1 MNKSLKR
8 TILICALLTI
18 FNQLLFAQYPKNAVK
33 NLGVDKFTP
42 ALPGSVK
49 IGGYLGHKL
58 DVCVENGVM
67 KKNYDLYSIPYRE
80 HNDEGGAFAGEFW
93 GKWFTSANLAYSY
106 QPKQKYREILDK
118 SIEQILQTQDKNG
131 RISSYKT
138 DFGHWDMWGRKYV
151 LLGLISYYDQ
161 TGEKKALEHAGLVV
175 DNLITVAGPGKTK
188 LTETG
193 LSLIKSLSSCSI
205 LEPIVL
211 LYERTGEKKYL
222 NFAEYLVSLWSQ
234 PNKFSPNG
242 MKLIEDATN
251 GVDPISIS
259 APKGYE
265 QMSCYEGLCELY
277 RATGNKKYLT
287 AVVNFGNSVRKK
299 EIMIVGSGSSG
310 ELWCDGANR
319 QTELL
324 EEPMETCVTTT
335 WIKLCYQLLRLTGD
349 YVWADEMEVSLYNAM
364 LGAMVPGGSWW
375 AYFSPLAGERIP
387 SPLQVPAVNSSCCVA
402 NGPRGLL
409 TAPAWSVMHSKMG
422 PVINLYAQGSWSYQL
437 ENGNQITLN
446 QETSYP
452 ETDGIQISTQ
462 QDKPAIYSIS
472 LRIPSWSQ
480 QTKLLVNGAEIKCT
494 PGTYAVI
501 KREWKNDDKIS
512 LQLDLRGRVIIAPG
526 DLNAKAVMRGP
537 IVLALDSRFST
548 SKSTNLWL
556 ESKNTEWVN
565 DAELGGIH
573 YAKLKATSPSL
584 GIRYYKEYI
593 ELKPVT
599 NKPDSVWMAFEVSF
613 LYRPTHFFNH
623 AVESLVMIDYAS
635 AGNQYK
641 ANDLFRVWLPQ
652 PIFMHDAFPKESWKI
667 LYEGKT
673 RPETPTN
680 ASLN

>member
-1 MNKSLKR
+1 MNNLFKR
-8 TILICALLTI
+8 TILISVGIII

-33 NLGVDKFTP
+33 NIGVDKYTP

-49 IGGYLGHKL
+49 INGYLGHKL
-58 DVCVENGVM
+58 DDCVENGVM
-67 KKNYDLYSIPYRE
+67 KKNYNLYAIPYRD

-93 GKWFTSANLAYSY
+93 GKWFTSASLAYAY
-106 QPKQKYREILDK
+106 QPKQQFRDILDK
-118 SIEQILQTQDKNG
+118 SIEQILQTQDKEG

-138 DFGHWDMWGRKYV
+138 DFGYWDLWGRKYV

-161 TGEKKALEHAGLVV
+161 TGEKKALDKASLVV
-175 DNLITVAGPGKTK
+175 DNLITVAGPGKRK
-188 LTETG
+188 ITETG
-193 LSLIKSLSSCSI
+193 LSLLKSLSSSSI

-222 NFAEYLVSLWSQ
+222 DFAEYLVSLWSQ

-242 MKLIEDATN
+242 MKLVEDAIN
-251 GVDPISIS
+251 GVDPIYIS

-277 RATGNKKYLT
+277 RATGNKKYFD
-287 AVVNFGNSVRKK
+287 AVVKFGNSVRKK

-319 QTELL
+319 QTQFM

-349 YVWADEMEVSLYNAM
+349 DVWADEMEISLYNAM
-364 LGAMVPGGSWW
+364 LGAMLPSGNWW

-409 TAPAWSVMHSKMG
+409 TVPSWSVMHSKTG

-437 ENGNQITLN
+437 ENGNQVTLN

-452 ETDGIQISTQ
+452 ETDKINISTQ
-462 QDKPAIYSIS
+462 QDKPAIYAIS
-472 LRIPSWSQ
+472 LRIPSWSK
-480 QTKLLVNGAEIKCT
+480 QTKLLVNGTEIKCS

-501 KREWKNDDKIS
+501 KREWKNNDKIS
-512 LQLDLRGRVIIAPG
+512 LQLDLRGRIILAPG

-537 IVLALDSRFST
+537 IVLALDSRFVT
-548 SKSTNLWL
+548 SKSTNLWIAPQ
-556 ESKNTEWVN
+556 NTEWVN

-573 YAKLKATSPSL
+573 YAKLKATSPSM
-584 GIRYYKEYI
+584 GIRYSNDYI
-593 ELKPVT
+593 DLKPVA
-599 NKPDSVWMAFEVSF
+599 NKPDSVWMAFEVPF

-623 AVESLVMIDYAS
+623 KLESLVMIDYAS
-635 AGNQYK
+635 AGNQYN

-652 PIFMHDAFPKESWKI
+652 PLFMSDAFPKDSWKI

-673 RPETPTN
+673 RPEVPTN
-680 ASLN
+680 